1 VPQAGIE
8 GSKVKFSDL
17 GWAALLHY
25 YQSGKDRKYVK
36 LFGDTAFIS
45 KLRKTPWDVSYE
57 EFEAK
62 VISSFINSLGL
73 RLPVGTRGGN
83 ILAEIIRLRRC
94 TSRLQ
99 GVCLLDC
106 DLSKGDLLKDIKE
119 IYHGFSAIDGLWLT
133 GISKIA
139 HLLNDSLFVILDLR
153 TADYFG
159 LRGEAD
165 DYIKWLSTAQQ
176 HAQEA
181 TSDFE
186 ALGLPGSPEAFLSEK
201 LGYSSYGCQ
210 KSLARFIDEYFWLTT
225 SGNLPVPPKW
235 VPPLPES

>member
-1 VPQAGIE
+1 
-8 GSKVKFSDL
+8 VKFSDL

-25 YQSGKDRKYVK
+25 YRSNKDRKYVK
-36 LFGDTAFIS
+36 LFGDKAFIS
-45 KLRKTPWDVSYE
+45 KLREKPWDVSYE

-83 ILAEIIRLRRC
+83 ILAEIIRLRDRI
-94 TSRLQ
+94 SRLQ
-99 GVCLLDC
+99 AVRLLDC
-106 DLSKGDLLKDIKE
+106 DLSNEGLLKNIRE
-119 IYHGFSAIDGLWLT
+119 IYQGLSTIDGLWVT
-133 GISKIA
+133 GASKIA
-139 HLLNDSLFVILDLR
+139 HVLNDSLFVVLDLE
-153 TADYFG
+153 TSDYFNLG
-159 LRGEAD
+159 EEAD
-165 DYIKWLSTAQQ
+165 DYIKWLGIAQQ
-176 HAQEA
+176 HALEV

-225 SGNLPVPPKW
+225 SGNLPIPPNW
-235 VPPLPES
+235 VPPDGRSDQI

>member
-1 VPQAGIE
+1 
-8 GSKVKFSDL
+8 VKFSDL

-36 LFGDTAFIS
+36 LFGDTAFIA
-45 KLRKTPWDVSYE
+45 KLRKTPWNVSYE

-62 VISSFINSLGL
+62 VISGFINSLGL

-94 TSRLQ
+94 TSRLR
-99 GVCLLDC
+99 GVSLFDC
-106 DLSKGDLLKDIKE
+106 DLSKNDLLKDIKE
-119 IYHGFSAIDGLWLT
+119 IYQGLNSVDGLWVT

-139 HLLNDSLFVILDLR
+139 HVLNDSLFVILDVR

-159 LRGEAD
+159 LRGEAG
-165 DYIKWLSTAQQ
+165 DYIKWLGIAQQ
-176 HAQEA
+176 HAKEV